1 MRSLNDY
8 LLVRHTPGGREFPN
22 LDCWGLV
29 RDYYREILGI
39 DLPEYADFSGNTM
52 SAGFRREME
61 RGRFREIPE
70 PEDNAVMALFC
81 RGRLYHVGIW
91 INGRVLH
98 TTESRGARYERL
110 PAANISNRRYY
121 RYEPAGKTL

>member
-1 MRSLNDY
+1 MRTVNDY

-29 RDYYREILGI
+29 RDYYREILRI
-39 DLPEYADFSGNTM
+39 DLPEYADLSGNTM

-61 RGRFREIPE
+61 RGRFREIAQ

-91 INGRVLH
+91 LNGRVLH

-121 RYEPAGKTL
+121 RYEPAGKSL